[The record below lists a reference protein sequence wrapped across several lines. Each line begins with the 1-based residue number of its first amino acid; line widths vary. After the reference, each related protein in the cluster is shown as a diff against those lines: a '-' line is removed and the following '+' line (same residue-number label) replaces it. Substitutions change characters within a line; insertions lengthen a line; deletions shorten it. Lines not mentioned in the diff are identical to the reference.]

1 MLHFELK
8 PARWNTQP
16 SWEVLN
22 PACEIVD
29 GEKNFT
35 VSIDVP
41 GFKKEDIEIEL
52 KDRHLIVSGT
62 RHTKSREE
70 SDKVLRQERRFGR
83 FERVFSL
90 PEGINNQEIRASF
103 QDGVLEVLLP
113 KTEVVGRKIVIN

>member
-62 RHTKSREE
+62 RHAKSREE